1 MWFLNILAIG
11 FICNNIMSVES
22 VREKPPRIIKQT
34 SIPREKPSSPKKT
47 ILIPPNVIISDDR
60 FDNNE
65 EISDRWSSVGER
77 IIVTSK
83 PTNIFNDDSS
93 DSGSGRKPITHTFT
107 KIRLDE
113 SDSDESTIATKK
125 TKHFKKHRTKTP
137 ISSDITET
145 ISDISQTVS
154 ETLGEVKKTVLV
166 GILKQIIKSK
176 QFTIILVLGTIFIGI
191 GYIAKI
197 IWSK

>member
-22 VREKPPRIIKQT
+22 VREKPIRIIKQT

-47 ILIPPNVIISDDR
+47 ILIPPNVVISDDR

-65 EISDRWSSVGER
+65 EISDRGSSVGER

-107 KIRLDE
+107 KIRLDG
-113 SDSDESTIATKK
+113 SDSDESPIAPTK

-154 ETLGEVKKTVLV
+154 ETLGDVKKTVLV

>member
-22 VREKPPRIIKQT
+22 VREKPIRIIKQT

-47 ILIPPNVIISDDR
+47 PIAITYDDVIKTPKPLEIFDEVGSSDDDHNR
-60 FDNNE
+60 P
-65 EISDRWSSVGER
+65 I
-77 IIVTSK
+77 
-83 PTNIFNDDSS
+83 NI
-93 DSGSGRKPITHTFT
+93 RTLT
-107 KIRLDE
+107 KIPLSTD
-113 SDSDESTIATKK
+113 SDSDESPIAPTK

-145 ISDISQTVS
+145 ITDISQTVTD
-154 ETLGEVKKTVLV
+154 TLGDVKKTVLV